1 MRKPLL
7 KLCDMKTFKLFTAGL
22 LLLGGLNFEASAQQE
37 VLDGTY
43 VREHHPS
50 KRVIPYTP
58 LREADVM
65 WLKRIWRVIDL
76 REKINHPLY
85 YPTEKIMDRQ
95 SMTQLI
101 YESVVNPDA
110 PASITPYDVLDDEF
124 TVRLTVAEVEA
135 KTTKVDTEFI
145 EDEFG
150 DLKPLPIKEDFAPH
164 AVKRYRLKEE
174 WFFDNQKSVLEP
186 RIIGMCPVQEKFD
199 ELGEYKGEMPLFWI
213 YFPEARVAFS
223 TVPVFNVRNDAE
235 RRTLEDLFWKRRF
248 SSYIYKESNVY
259 DRKIQTYK
267 EDLDLLLESKRIEH
281 EIFDMEQDLWEY

>member
-1 MRKPLL
+1 
-7 KLCDMKTFKLFTAGL
+7 MKTFKLFTAGL

>member
-1 MRKPLL
+1 
-7 KLCDMKTFKLFTAGL
+7 MKTIKLAAFLMFVGVLTS
-22 LLLGGLNFEASAQQE
+22 NVSNAQQE

-43 VREHHPS
+43 VKEHHPS

-101 YESVVNPDA
+101 YESVINPDA
-110 PASITPYDVLDDEF
+110 PATITPYDVLDDEF

-135 KTTKVDTEFI
+135 KTTKVDTQYV
-145 EDEFG
+145 EDEWG
-150 DLKPLPIKEDFAPH
+150 DMKPLAIKEDFQPYQ
-164 AVKRYRLKEE
+164 VKRYRLKEE

-213 YFPEARVAFS
+213 YFPEARIAFS
-223 TVPVFNVRNDAE
+223 TVPIYNEHNDAE
-235 RRTLEDLFWKRRF
+235 RRTLEDLFWKRKF
-248 SSYIYKESNVY
+248 SSYVFKETNVF
-259 DRKIQTYK
+259 DRKIDTYK
-267 EDLDLLLESKRIEH
+267 QDLDLLLESKRIEH
-281 EIFDMEQDLWEY
+281 EIFQFEQDLWEY